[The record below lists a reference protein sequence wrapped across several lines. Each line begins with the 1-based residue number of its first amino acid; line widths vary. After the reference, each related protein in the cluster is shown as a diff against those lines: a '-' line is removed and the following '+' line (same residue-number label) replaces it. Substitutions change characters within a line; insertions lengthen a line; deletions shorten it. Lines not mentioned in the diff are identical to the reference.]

1 MRFELAQHIN
11 DYRAAVEAEGN
22 DFFKFYEK
30 DGYTVG
36 NYVSIMAKFPN
47 PYEQGIS
54 DTVRRHRLLLR
65 DMRGILFGPDGVV
78 ISKPLHKFHNL
89 NEGTENQHDK
99 LNWTEF
105 EVYDKLDGSMIRPAI
120 INGEMRWCTKAG
132 ITHMTPDVEA
142 FVERNPQYL
151 DLARVLVDLNMTPIF
166 EYMAP
171 KHRIV
176 VDYGPEEKMSLLAI
190 RDNYTGQYATH
201 EELIEFGVEHNIPV
215 VKRWEIKPEDD
226 LLALVDALRNAEGVV
241 IRFPDDHRVKLKA
254 DQYVLLH
261 RTRSDLERERLVAKA
276 TLEDSIDDL
285 LPLVPEYI
293 QPRLEKYAR
302 EFLKAFYARRDVA
315 ASELYRALC
324 LADAHI
330 EDLRAFTD
338 ESVLANAARKWFSLE
353 SGLPDWLKSMGFK
366 LFDLRGIAFTEA
378 FDAAF
383 RAMIIKH
390 AENTDTKFE
399 SEVRNRIFAYPYELP
414 TWNIWEHSID
424 EE

>member
-1 MRFELAQHIN
+1 MFEHARHID

-36 NYVSIMAKFPN
+36 NYVSIMAKFPS
-47 PYEQGIS
+47 PFDQDIS
-54 DTVRRHRLLLR
+54 DTVRRNRMLLR
-65 DMRGILFGPDGVV
+65 DMRGILFGPDGII
-78 ISKPLHKFHNL
+78 ISRPLHKFHNL
-89 NEGTENQHDK
+89 NEGNENQFDT
-99 LNWTEF
+99 LDWSEF

-142 FVERNPQYL
+142 FVERNPTYAAF
-151 DLARVLVDLNMTPIF
+151 ARDVVNMGWTPIF

-176 VDYGPEEKMSLLAI
+176 VDYGPEEKMTLLAA
-190 RDNYTGQYATH
+190 RDMFSGQYWSYNDLAARG
-201 EELIEFGVEHNIPV
+201 EQYRIPV
-215 VKRWEIKPEDD
+215 VKRWEINPDDD
-226 LLALVDALRNAEGVV
+226 LRAMVDALRNAEGVV
-241 IRFPDDHRVKLKA
+241 IRFPNDHRVKLKA

-302 EFLKAFYARRDVA
+302 EFLKAFYERRDRA
-315 ASELYRALC
+315 ASELYKALC
-324 LADAHI
+324 LSDAHI

-353 SGLPDWLKSMGFK
+353 SGLPDWLKSIGFK
-366 LFDLRGIAFTEA
+366 LFDLRGDAFTEA
-378 FDAAF
+378 FDSAF
-383 RAMIIKH
+383 RGLIIKH

-399 SEVRNRIFAYPYELP
+399 TEVRNRIFAYPYGLP
-414 TWNIWEHSID
+414 SWNIWEHSID